1 MAKEV
6 SLKASVRSGTG
17 RQSGKKTRA
26 AGQIPAIVY
35 GAHTKP
41 LPIQVK
47 RVDVQRMFKHAT
59 SENML
64 VDLSLEEGG
73 KSSNR
78 LAFIQEIQR
87 HPVKDEILHMDFH
100 EVRADEKLHARVP
113 IMAVG
118 EAEGVRTGGGTL
130 EQVLHEL
137 DVECLPKDLPEFI
150 HVDVSA
156 LQIGGNIHAK
166 ELKLP
171 PSVTRLTHDDISVFT
186 VLAPTVEEVVT
197 PAAETAAEP
206 EVIKQK
212 KAEEGEE
219 GKAEEKGEEKG
230 AGKGAGK
237 AAEGKAAEAKGAA
250 KSGDAK
256 AAAKPAGKPAAKG
269 EKK

>member
-6 SLKASVRSGTG
+6 SLKASVRSGNG
-17 RQSGKKTRA
+17 RSGSRKTRA
-26 AGQIPAIVY
+26 AGMIPAIIY

-41 LPIQVK
+41 LSIQVS
-47 RVDVQRMFKHAT
+47 RTDVLRMFKHAT

-64 VDLSLEEGG
+64 VDLALDEKG
-73 KSSNR
+73 KTNNR

-87 HPVKDEILHMDFH
+87 HPIQDEILHMDFH
-100 EVRADEKLHARVP
+100 EVRADEKLHARVQ
-113 IMAVG
+113 IVAIG
-118 EAEGVRTGGGTL
+118 EAEGVKTGGGTL

-137 DVECLPKDLPEFI
+137 EVECLPKDLPERVTI
-150 HVDVSA
+150 DVSA

-171 PSVTRLTHDDISVFT
+171 PNVTALTHGDISVFT
-186 VLAPTVEEVVT
+186 VLAPTVEEV
-197 PAAETAAEP
+197 AAPTEATAAEP

-219 GKAEEKGEEKG
+219 GAKEGKPEAKGE
-230 AGKGAGK
+230 AK
-237 AAEGKAAEAKGAA
+237 AAEGKGAA
-250 KSGDAK
+250 KPTDAK
-256 AAAKPAGKPAAKG
+256 AGAKPADAKAGAKPAGKA